1 MFLTFFLD
9 KCIPCFLALGSIPI
23 GFINRKNKFK
33 KIENHKYA
41 LVSTIVMN
49 SFLIYTNVFF
59 GLLGIFNF
67 FLGNYLC
74 LIGITGGI
82 AVGKSTF
89 CNFLKKKDVVVIN
102 ADEITNQIYQKGSTC
117 YKKILKH
124 FGEEILNHDKT
135 INRTLLRKI
144 VFNNEENV
152 KYINK
157 ITHTYIIIQI
167 IKECL
172 KYKFLYFK
180 YNVAIEAPLLIETK
194 LYLLTSPVILLK
206 SSVKNQI
213 TRILSRDKNCT
224 YDTAMSII
232 KNQLPTDE
240 KIKYADIIIN
250 NDGDLLDLQMKCDVV
265 YNKYLKSFFF

>member
-1 MFLTFFLD
+1 MFLPSFLGR
-9 KCIPCFLALGSIPI
+9 CILCFLALGSIPV

-33 KIENHKYA
+33 KIENYKYIIISS
-41 LVSTIVMN
+41 VVVN
-49 SFLIYTNVFF
+49 SFLIYLNKYF
-59 GLLGIFNF
+59 GLFAIFNF

-89 CNFLKKKDVVVIN
+89 CNFLKKKNVVIIN
-102 ADEITNQIYQKGSTC
+102 ADDITSQIYKRGSPC
-117 YKKILKH
+117 YKKIVKH
-124 FGEEILNHDKT
+124 FGEEILNNDKS
-135 INRTLLRKI
+135 INRILLRKI

-172 KYKFLYFK
+172 KYKFLYLK
-180 YNVAIEAPLLIETK
+180 HNVAIEAPLLIETK
-194 LYLLTSPVILLK
+194 LYLLTSPIILIK

-213 TRILSRDKNCT
+213 KRILSRDKNCT
-224 YDTAMSII
+224 YDTAMGII

-240 KIKYADIIIN
+240 KIKFSDIIIN
-250 NDGDLLDLQMKCDVV
+250 NDDGLIDLEMKCDVV
-265 YNKYLKSFFF
+265 YNKYLKNFFF